1 MWLDEL
7 ALYKDE
13 MSMKSKEF
21 IEQKIF
27 EKRGIKNYTFI
38 IFLCLYFF
46 YKIEQN
52 ILNISHQNGHN

>member
-7 ALYKDE
+7 SLYKDE

-27 EKRGIKNYTFI
+27 EKRG
-38 IFLCLYFF
+38 
-46 YKIEQN
+46 
-52 ILNISHQNGHN
+52 